1 MMIRGIIMGTADD
14 FTALIARM
22 DGSFIRDY
30 AYMVSKTLIAQA
42 LAAADSQTQAKVL
55 ENLSATDRE
64 EVQGLLA
71 GLGALGHEEALAAQR
86 ELISRAA
93 PYV

>member
-1 MMIRGIIMGTADD
+1 MSIADD

-30 AYMVSKTLIAQA
+30 AYMVSKTLIARA
-42 LAAADSQTQAKVL
+42 LAAADSQTRAKVL
-55 ENLSATDRE
+55 ENLPGADRE
-64 EVQGLLA
+64 EVQGILA
-71 GLGALGHEEALAAQR
+71 GLGSLDPGEAEAAQR